1 MRRRNEDGI
10 GQPFDRPGHALDRV
24 RTRHALD
31 RVRTHHRG
39 KSHLST
45 GDTDP
50 NITPD

>member
-10 GQPFDRPGHALDRV
+10 GQAFDRHADALDTDALDRV
-24 RTRHALD
+24 RAP
-31 RVRTHHRG
+31 HRG